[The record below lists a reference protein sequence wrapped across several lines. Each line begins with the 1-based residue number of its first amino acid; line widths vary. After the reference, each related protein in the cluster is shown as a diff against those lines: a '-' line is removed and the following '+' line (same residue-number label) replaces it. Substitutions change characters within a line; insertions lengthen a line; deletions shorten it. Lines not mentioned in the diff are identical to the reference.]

1 MITYAWL
8 WQRPAYL
15 LWPRDFWGW
24 LGWFAFLAVL
34 AGAAWE
40 LRKREERLKDK
51 RQPNWVILSAL
62 VIAVPLL
69 EGVGGL
75 TFPLAGPWGIPGV
88 ETATASA
95 LLPLLG
101 ALPWV
106 LAAGISGGPMT
117 ALGLG
122 MLSGLLG
129 ALWGSHSLYAVPETA
144 GMALFFAVLVQQDYR
159 TGFFRFCRHPAGAAL
174 IAGLVFSPVYLL
186 GGFLEFDGTLAL
198 RMDYALTG
206 ATLTA
211 GLSAASVLIAGLLA
225 EVFAWRAT
233 TLWTKPTDLRPSPYE
248 TSLAGRFLGVSVPVI
263 LCVALALGIA
273 VWFMAQAAVNA
284 VVEERIGNV
293 AKVCDQNL
301 SYFLESGQ
309 AVIQDIAASLST
321 STQPGQIS
329 ADALSTE
336 MRKIG
341 FFESLKVVNPDGMAE
356 ASYPTPPAGAGLS
369 MEEQTALP
377 FAFSGV
383 PLQRYFVPSM
393 NGDDSASIAYVV
405 PLKDE
410 AGQVRAALIGRASLS
425 GHPLLSP
432 SMAALDGIQGYGGN
446 WDLLD
451 EDGRVLMSS
460 IPGEGVLSDYGLAL
474 PNGVAFRQGVSSTG
488 ARALIFSEVWS
499 RDGLAL
505 VASVPFESLE
515 GMVLQAAFP
524 LYGLLLVLAAGSV
537 LGVTYAI
544 RHITH
549 NLSYLS
555 GRASQVAGGVLDPPI
570 DAQGEDEVG
579 QLALSLEQMRLNLK
593 RRLEELQWL
602 LRASESMG
610 GRAPLEQKLSPA
622 LGAGLWMG
630 ASLARCYVTGR
641 NGEGEH
647 DGEVMAGAGPL
658 NGVYAYLDAQLAGL
672 AEEPGILLL
681 PSTVRSQTALPHFQG
696 PRPGAIMAL
705 ALKGERHGYGVYWL
719 GYEKPHAF
727 SQEEIDFAK
736 AISNEVSA
744 GLDRMRL
751 LEEAENER
759 ERLKAILEATPDA
772 VLFFDASGRLIL
784 VNQAASALD
793 GVLGRLEIGAKS
805 EEILQNAALQRL
817 LQEAERTHQQ
827 AEIALDKDIMV
838 RADITP
844 VYDGQRFLGKMCL
857 LSDIS
862 RYKQLDEL
870 KSDFVATVSHDL
882 RAPLTLVKGYLSML
896 PMVGGLSE
904 QQSDYLERSQQA
916 VETVSHLVDNLLD
929 MKRMENAGQLSL
941 ELFDAGV
948 EAQSVLDEL
957 RPFAVQRG
965 IELSLR
971 TSWNEMLL
979 QADRALIHQGLVNLV
994 DNAVKF
1000 SPMRGVVEV
1009 RVEQNADVVTFVVED
1024 HGAGISPLDLPHI
1037 FEGLDES
1044 SRRDVRGGRG
1054 THMGLAI
1061 TKLIA
1066 ERHGGRVWAESRLGK
1081 GSTFYLEIPRGDGGS
1096 MERGGLAGESL

>member
-1 MITYAWL
+1 MTYAWL

-24 LGWFAFLAVL
+24 LGWFVFMAVV
-34 AGAAWE
+34 GWGGWE
-40 LRKREERLKDK
+40 LQRRRELFSGE

-75 TFPLAGPWGIPGV
+75 AFPMAGPWGTPGM

-106 LAAGISGGPMT
+106 LAAGMVGGPT
-117 ALGLG
+117 GALALGL
-122 MLSGLLG
+122 LSGALD

-159 TGFFRFCRHPAGAAL
+159 TAFFRFARHPAGAAL
-174 IAGLVFSPVYLL
+174 ITGLVFSPVYLL
-186 GGFLEFDGTLAL
+186 GGFLEFDGPLAL

-206 ATLTA
+206 AALTA
-211 GLSAASVLIAGLLA
+211 GLGAASVLIAGLVA
-225 EVFAWRAT
+225 ELFAWRAT
-233 TLWTKPTDLRPSPYE
+233 TLWRRPTALRSSLFE
-248 TSLAGRFLGVSVPVI
+248 TSLAGRFLGVSLPAI

-293 AKVCDQNL
+293 AKVADQNL

-309 AVIQDIAASLST
+309 AVIQDIAASLPT
-321 STQPGQIS
+321 SIPPDQIGEDVL
-329 ADALSTE
+329 ATE
-336 MRKIG
+336 MRKIA
-341 FFESLKVVNPDGMAE
+341 FFEGLAVVNASGRIE
-356 ASYPTPPAGAGLS
+356 ASYPAAAGGVLS

-377 FAFSGV
+377 FAFRGV
-383 PLQRYFVPSM
+383 PVQRYFVPSPT
-393 NGDDSASIAYVV
+393 GEGSASIAYIV
-405 PLKDE
+405 PLKDS
-410 AGQVRAALIGRASLS
+410 AGEVRAVLIGRASLS

-432 SMAALDGIQGYGGN
+432 SMAAFDGIRGYGGN

-451 EDGRVLMSS
+451 ERGRVLMSS
-460 IPGEGVLSDYGLAL
+460 ISGEGVLSDYAMAL
-474 PNGVAFRQGVSSTG
+474 PKGVAFRQGVSSSG
-488 ARALIFSEVWS
+488 ARALIFSEVWDQ
-499 RDGLAL
+499 DGLAL
-505 VASVPFESLE
+505 AASVPFESLE

-544 RHITH
+544 RHITRS
-549 NLSYLS
+549 LSYLS
-555 GRASQVAGGVLDPPI
+555 GRASQVAEGVLEPPI
-570 DAQGEDEVG
+570 RVQGEDEVG
-579 QLALSLEQMRLNLK
+579 QLSSALEQMRLSLK
-593 RRLEELQWL
+593 QRLEELQWL
-602 LRASESMG
+602 LRASEAMG
-610 GRAPLEQKLSPA
+610 SNASLKEKLSPA
-622 LGAGLWMG
+622 LEAGLWMG
-630 ASLARCYVTGR
+630 ASLARCYVAGGSAGGER
-641 NGEGEH
+641 NEPAT
-647 DGEVMAGAGPL
+647 AGAGAL
-658 NGVYAYLDAQLAGL
+658 SGVYAYLDGQLAEL
-672 AEEPGILLL
+672 AGEPGIVLL
-681 PSTVRSQTALPHFQG
+681 PSTVHAQTALPRFQG

-705 ALKGERHGYGVYWL
+705 ALKGENHAYGVYWL
-719 GYEKPHAF
+719 GYEKPHVF
-727 SQEEIDFAK
+727 SQEEIDFAR
-736 AISNEVSA
+736 AICNEVAA

-772 VLFFDASGRLIL
+772 VLFFDANGRLIL

-805 EEILQNAALQRL
+805 EQILRNTALQRL
-817 LQEAERTHQQ
+817 LQEAERTHQE
-827 AEIALDKDIMV
+827 AEVALGEDIVV
-838 RADITP
+838 RADISP
-844 VYDGQRFLGKMCL
+844 VYDGPRFLGKMCL

-882 RAPLTLVKGYLSML
+882 RAPLSLVKGYLSML

-904 QQSDYLERSQQA
+904 QQGDYLERSQQA

-929 MKRMENAGQLSL
+929 MKRMEKAAQLNL
-941 ELFDAGV
+941 ESFDAGA

-957 RPFAVQRG
+957 KPFAIQRG

-971 TSWNEMLL
+971 TPWNETVLR
-979 QADRALIHQGLVNLV
+979 ADRTLIHQALVNLV
-994 DNAVKF
+994 DNAIKF
-1000 SPMRGVVEV
+1000 SPMRGTVEL
-1009 RVEQNADVVTFVVED
+1009 RVELDADLVTFVVED
-1024 HGAGISPLDLPHI
+1024 HGAGISPLDLPHV
-1037 FEGLDES
+1037 FDGLEEG
-1044 SRRDVRGGRG
+1044 SRRDAPGGRG
-1054 THMGLAI
+1054 AHMGLAI

-1066 ERHGGRVWAESRLGK
+1066 GRHGGRVWAESRLGR
-1081 GSTFYLEIPRGDGGS
+1081 GSTFYLEIPRDGAESGENGMVGD
-1096 MERGGLAGESL
+1096 SL